1 MVHILHMPPTQKT
14 LGCSCTE
21 DANPTAIRKQESQG
35 NEADISK
42 KESQGNGVDLIMI
55 KKKKK
60 KKKRKEDQIVLPNEK
75 LITLPNTNTNRTL

>member
-60 KKKRKEDQIVLPNEK
+60 KDRIVLPNEK
-75 LITLPNTNTNRTL
+75 GITLPNTNTNRTL

>member
-60 KKKRKEDQIVLPNEK
+60 EDQIVLPNEK